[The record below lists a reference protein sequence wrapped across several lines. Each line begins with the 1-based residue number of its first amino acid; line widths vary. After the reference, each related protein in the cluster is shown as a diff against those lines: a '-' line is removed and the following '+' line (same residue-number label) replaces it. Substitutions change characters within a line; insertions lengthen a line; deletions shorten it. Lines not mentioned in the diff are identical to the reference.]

1 MGLEGRLRR
10 KGGGKASREQE
21 VGTGLRDQRV
31 GSKADPVAI
40 ALSQLDV
47 PFMSSAESPALG
59 LSWVPRARDHVSLSL
74 RDQEQVGPMLAL
86 RASDG

>member
-1 MGLEGRLRR
+1 MKDDGSRGGKFPPAGIHVSLTVEVKEFLGGGMGLEGRLRR

-40 ALSQLDV
+40 ALTV
-47 PFMSSAESPALG
+47 PA
-59 LSWVPRARDHVSLSL
+59 
-74 RDQEQVGPMLAL
+74 
-86 RASDG
+86 